1 MKDSRP
7 WQRGRVSAVRECFV
21 GMERDRGRDIE
32 DDDRCVPALKPQ
44 TLTLLV
50 RHRTEQFCHR
60 DPGVFDHLD
69 QWITCRG
76 DEFDGHQ
83 HLLACLDLRLRP
95 LGRRLG
101 ADHAR
106 FLSVAQNQR
115 TAARDVA
122 TLAGQSHFVGVLG
135 PLRLVLGALGMGV
148 VDRHTV
154 ERNRSPR
161 SRSMNHQ
168 GRFAVRHP
176 PTHGLERSRLQRR

>member
-50 RHRTEQFCHR
+50 RRRTEQFCHR

-76 DEFDGHQ
+76 DEF
-83 HLLACLDLRLRP
+83 RSEE
-95 LGRRLG
+95 RR
-101 ADHAR
+101 
-106 FLSVAQNQR
+106 
-115 TAARDVA
+115 
-122 TLAGQSHFVGVLG
+122 VGKECVS
-135 PLRLVLGALGMGV
+135 
-148 VDRHTV
+148 TC
-154 ERNRSPR
+154 R
-161 SRSMNHQ
+161 SRWSPYH
-168 GRFAVRHP
+168 
-176 PTHGLERSRLQRR
+176 